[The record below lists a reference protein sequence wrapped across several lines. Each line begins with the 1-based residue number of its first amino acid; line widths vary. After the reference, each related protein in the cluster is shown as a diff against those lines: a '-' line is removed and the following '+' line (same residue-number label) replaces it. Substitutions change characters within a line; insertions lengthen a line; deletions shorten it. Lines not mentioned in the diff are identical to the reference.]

1 MASHK
6 TRYRLQPLLEIK
18 ARHKKKAEIALA
30 RAIGRLEQEKKK
42 LERLKEEKKEI
53 QRKRKEYR
61 EKLHQRIASGISVVK
76 DSHSHIN
83 YLRRLEEEE
92 KEKEK
97 QIEAQKEVIITAETA
112 VKRARRDYVDAAK
125 ELQVMEKHKEL
136 WKKKV
141 QKEIDVKIE
150 REMDDLGNLL
160 YQHQRGHQ

>member
-1 MASHK
+1 MATK
-6 TRYRLQPLLEIK
+6 VRYRLQPLLEIK
-18 ARHKKKAEIALA
+18 ARHKKRAEIALA
-30 RAIGRLEQEKKK
+30 KALGKLEQEKKK

-53 QRKRKEYR
+53 QSKRKEYR
-61 EKLHQRIASGISVVK
+61 GKLHQRVASGVSVVK

-97 QIEAQKEVIITAETA
+97 EIEMQKEVLVMAETA

-141 QKEIDVKIE
+141 QKELDVKIE
-150 REMDDLGNLL
+150 REMDDIGNLL
-160 YQHQRGHQ
+160 YQHQRGNQ